1 MQRNTKNNTVSHIL
15 RGLVEVLFII
25 FLFYSNLLMGDYT
38 HNGSAH
44 GRNIFWGI
52 HDVFTEANF
61 EIALVA
67 AILGYILFESLRKL
81 W

>member
-1 MQRNTKNNTVSHIL
+1 MEGKLKNKAISHIL
-15 RGLVEVLFII
+15 RGVVEVLFII

-38 HNGSAH
+38 RNGSAH

-67 AILGYILFESLRKL
+67 AIFGYILFESLRKL